1 MSLER
6 QWFAFQDPYNLFTPL
21 PGTYANFERRPEPP
35 QEMEWRRFRASDR
48 NPTTENPLFPQRGFT
63 GVQGE
68 AGATDIEPSAPLP
81 REQFIEVFVPKSRP
95 NEPVPPARLPP
106 ITHGIQPNELA
117 LINVYT
123 GSESVPEDWGPVA
136 RWFLSIFSAL

>member
-1 MSLER
+1 MDEH

-21 PGTYANFERRPEPP
+21 PGTHSAFVRPPQPP

-63 GVQGE
+63 GVSGEQGV
-68 AGATDIEPSAPLP
+68 TDIEPTAPFK
-81 REQFIEVFVPKSRP
+81 REQFLEVYVPKSRP
-95 NEPVPPARLPP
+95 NEPAQPYRLPP
-106 ITHGIQPNELA
+106 MTHGIQPADLA
-117 LINVYT
+117 LVNIYT
-123 GSESVPEDWGPVA
+123 GAERIPEDWGLVA